1 MAELVQYEC
10 SRCGSRLQV
19 LAKAE
24 VRCRCGAQMKSAA
37 RDQHSLRDSRGME
50 QRPLFGGIER
60 KRP

>member
-1 MAELVQYEC
+1 
-10 SRCGSRLQV
+10 
-19 LAKAE
+19 
-24 VRCRCGAQMKSAA
+24 MKSAA